1 VKGKILVVDDEEQH
15 RYLLRVLLESQG
27 FQVLE
32 AADGVE
38 ALRMARADPPVLA
51 ISDLLMPN
59 MDGFNLCRE
68 WMRDERLRGIP
79 FLVYSATYTGE
90 SDRALVLDL
99 GATGFLLKPAE
110 PDAVVYAVE
119 RALGTSPEPAES
131 LNAGAFYERYSHR
144 LREKLDRK
152 LGQLACVEQR
162 VVEYASRCEA
172 IIDASV
178 DAIVSFDRDLR
189 IRSWSLSAEALLG
202 HAEEDVEGQ
211 SLGIVLSEQELADT
225 QKRADQTLRT
235 MGRTRFETRWRHK
248 DGTLVDV
255 GVSLAPLSTDLGFVA
270 VVSDLT
276 ARRKAEAEKAELEV
290 RLARAQRMESIG
302 RLAGG
307 VAHDFNNL
315 LTVILGHAAFI
326 EDALPAGAPAR
337 EDAGRIREAGERAKA
352 LTGQLLAMANPR
364 TSGEQTADLHQVISA
379 MTPMLGRLIGEDID
393 VRMELAPG
401 AAHVRADASQ
411 IEQMVMNLV
420 VNARDAMPSGGQL
433 TISTRI
439 VALDA
444 EGARSHPPVE
454 PGAFV
459 RLCVSDTG
467 VGMDSATLEHAFE
480 PFFTTKEAGKGT
492 GLGLATV
499 YGLVRKAG
507 GCVEVTSEPGRTVFD
522 LWLPEAASPRAT
534 RSKPPRKAARGA
546 EGECVL
552 VVEDE
557 ETVRALTCRILE
569 RGGYRVLQ
577 SASPADALHVVETTL
592 ETIDLLLTD
601 VVMPGLNGRELAERV
616 VAARPGIKVVY
627 MSGYTHDALS
637 DRGMKGTGAVLVH
650 KPFTADGLRAV
661 VRDVLDGKPSR

>member
-1 VKGKILVVDDEEQH
+1 VNGKVLVVDDEEQN

-27 FQVLE
+27 FQVVE
-32 AADGVE
+32 AADGVQ
-38 ALRMARADPPVLA
+38 ALRMARADPPELT

-59 MDGFNLCRE
+59 MDGFSLCRE
-68 WMRDERLRGIP
+68 WMHDERLRGIP
-79 FLVYSATYTGE
+79 FLVYSATYTGDG
-90 SDRALVLDL
+90 DRALVLDL
-99 GATGFLLKPAE
+99 GAAAFLVKPAE
-110 PDAVVYAVE
+110 PEVLVDAVQ
-119 RALGTSPEPAES
+119 RALGRSPEPLAS
-131 LNAGAFYERYSHR
+131 CNGGVFYERYSRR

-162 VVEYASRCEA
+162 IVEYASRSEA
-172 IIDASV
+172 ILDASV
-178 DAIVSFDRDLR
+178 DAIVSFDRELR
-189 IRSWSLSAEALLG
+189 IRSWSLSAEELLG

-225 QKRADQTLRT
+225 QKRADRTLRT
-235 MGRTRFETRWRHK
+235 MGRTRFEAHWRHK

-255 GVSLAPLSTDLGFVA
+255 GVSLVPLSTDLGFVA

-326 EDALPAGAPAR
+326 EDASPADAPAR
-337 EDAGRIREAGERAKA
+337 EDAGRIREAGDRAKA

-364 TSGEQTADLHQVISA
+364 ASGESTADLHQVIPA
-379 MTPMLGRLIGEDID
+379 MATMLGRLIGEDIEL
-393 VRMELAPG
+393 RTELAPG
-401 AAHVRADASQ
+401 TAYVRADASQ

-420 VNARDAMPSGGQL
+420 VNARDAMPRGGQL
-433 TISTRI
+433 SISTRN

-467 VGMDSATLEHAFE
+467 VGMDPATLEHAFE

-522 LWLPEAASPRAT
+522 LWLPKAASPRAT
-534 RSKPPRKAARGA
+534 RSEPPRKDAKGA
-546 EGECVL
+546 KGECVL

-569 RGGYRVLQ
+569 RGGYRVLR
-577 SASPADALHVVETTL
+577 SASPADALHVVETTP
-592 ETIDLLLTD
+592 ETIDVLLTD
-601 VVMPGLNGRELAERV
+601 VVMPGMNGRELAQRV